1 MSNKLTRKSLAF
13 GALVALASS
22 AIAGTPAQAAGEVV
36 FAPNTGT
43 SYNTL
48 VTEGFALNASLAPGQ
63 VASNISQLKYQI
75 DSAVANTVQYT
86 VGSAV
91 AAATTNAAT
100 TSVVVSAGA
109 SAGTPAILNL
119 DLATSTTATDTTSV
133 TVTAFIDS
141 NNNSVLDSGEFSQ
154 ARTVKF
160 VKYSEVVPTVALTT
174 PKVGDTTLKATVS
187 LADINVEQLTAA
199 SYKVAFTATT
209 VSGGTA
215 FLAPADVQVASGAAT
230 SGTLQS
236 AGPVTRALVADDVV
250 TAQAK
255 YGSTLLGS
263 AAVSATVVARDITVP
278 VNADVTVVEGANATG
293 SSARTNSAFDV
304 QLAVKDT
311 ASTPA
316 AKAGVSVTAAIT
328 VSGSLSTSRTLS
340 VNGTVYNGTT
350 ALPTALALTTNASGN
365 AVVSLV
371 TVGFAAGETVTVA
384 YTAQNVTVSKTITQ
398 ADAAFSIVDTK
409 DDTASANRAIAKGGS
424 VSFNLKV
431 ADQFGQVISGSVRI
445 KSTLTVNVG
454 GSQVVKT
461 PAYTAV
467 SNGLATVTVTDDQT
481 AATPGNDSVKLELE
495 TQNASTLNWAVSN
508 FAGFGQ
514 NAAAYQSVA
523 ISVSASAPSFDS
535 VPTPAGS
542 ATKFTGTV
550 APEDYNTSTT
560 ALTNGVSILN
570 VAAALSTTVA
580 GQQVAIS
587 GKGLLFRVNGKNYAD
602 SVDLFSGTNGDF
614 AVTVYSHTAGDQ
626 TVTFVTG
633 TTTKTAVITFAA
645 GAPALV
651 SLVTPAQAQV
661 GQALDIVISVTDKWG
676 NAKATP
682 TSGADAGILS
692 VSSTGTGY
700 FASTAP
706 VANAAGKAT
715 VKYIVG
721 TADIGTAYLSATLDL
736 ATDVTAAKSIEFGL
750 TDGDVV
756 AGGKRVFV
764 NAEFAKGRTVTVS
777 IDGKRIYSKVQTT
790 DNAVELAFTQKKAG
804 VHTVTVRISGGIVFT
819 EKVTTN

>member
-1 MSNKLTRKSLAF
+1 MSNTLFRKGLVFGTVAALATS
-13 GALVALASS
+13 ALV
-22 AIAGTPAQAAGEVV
+22 GTPAFAADEVV
-36 FAPNTGT
+36 FAPTAGT

-48 VTEGFALNASLAPGQ
+48 SDQTFSLSASLAPGQ
-63 VASNISQLKYQI
+63 VAGNAVQIKYLI
-75 DSAVANTVQYT
+75 EATSGAVRYKAGTAATPIVVTGAVANGQLDTA
-86 VGSAV
+86 SAAQVV
-91 AAATTNAAT
+91 ASGATSTSVNVLSFALTASDSTTAT
-100 TSVVVSAGA
+100 TSVK
-109 SAGTPAILNL
+109 
-119 DLATSTTATDTTSV
+119 
-133 TVTAFIDS
+133 VTAFVDS
-141 NNNSVLDSGEFSQ
+141 NNDGLLTTGEYNT

-160 VKYSEVVPTVALTT
+160 VKYSEVVPTVTLTT
-174 PKVGDTTLKATVS
+174 PKVGDATAKATVS
-187 LADINVEQLTAA
+187 LADINVAQLTAA
-199 SYKVAFTATT
+199 SYKVAFTATGTTT
-209 VSGGTA
+209 VT
-215 FLAPADVQVASGAAT
+215 DVQVGSDSTATTAS
-230 SGTLQS
+230 L
-236 AGPVTRALVADDVV
+236 TRVLAADDVV

-255 YGSTLLGS
+255 YGSTLLGT
-263 AAVSATVVARDITVP
+263 AATATVAARDITVP

-293 SSARTNSAFDV
+293 SSARTNSAFAV

-328 VSGSLSTSRTLS
+328 VSGSLTTSRTLS

-350 ALPTALALTTNASGN
+350 ALPTALALTTDASGN
-365 AVVSLV
+365 AVVNLV
-371 TVGFAAGETVTVA
+371 PVGFAASETITVA

-424 VSFNLKV
+424 VSFSLKV
-431 ADQFGQVISGSVRI
+431 ADQFGSAISGSARI
-445 KSTLTVNVG
+445 KSTLTVNG
-454 GSQVVKT
+454 TAKT
-461 PAYTAV
+461 ATYTAV
-467 SNGLATVTVTDDQT
+467 AAGLATVTVTDDQT
-481 AATPGNDSVKLELE
+481 SATPGNDSVALVLE

-508 FAGFGQ
+508 FAGFG
-514 NAAAYQSVA
+514 AASAASQSVA
-523 ISVSASAPSFDS
+523 IAVSASAPGFDS
-535 VPTPAGS
+535 VPTPTGS

-550 APEDYNTSTT
+550 APEAYNTSTT

-580 GQQVAIS
+580 GQQVTIS
-587 GKGLLFRVNGKNYAD
+587 GTGLLFRVNGKNYAD
-602 SVDLFSGTNGDF
+602 TVSLFSGASGDF
-614 AVTVYSHTAGDQ
+614 AVTVYGHTAGDQ

-651 SLVTPAQAQV
+651 TLVTPAQAQV
-661 GQALDIVISVTDKWG
+661 GQALDIVINVTDKWG

-682 TSGADAGILS
+682 TTGADAGILS

-700 FASTAP
+700 FASAAP

-736 ATDVTAAKSIEFGL
+736 ATDVTSAKSIEFGL
-750 TDGDVV
+750 TDADVV
-756 AGGKRVFV
+756 AGGHRVFV

-777 IDGKRIYSKVQTT
+777 VDGVRVYSKVQTT
-790 DNAVELAFTQKKAG
+790 DNAVELAFTQKKKGA
-804 VHTVTVRISGGIVFT
+804 HTVTVRISGGIVFT
-819 EKVTTN
+819 ERVITN

>member
-1 MSNKLTRKSLAF
+1 MSNTLFRKGLVFGTVAALATS
-13 GALVALASS
+13 ALV
-22 AIAGTPAQAAGEVV
+22 GTPAFAADEVV
-36 FAPNTGT
+36 FAPTAGT

-48 VTEGFALNASLAPGQ
+48 SDQTFSLSASLAPGQ
-63 VASNISQLKYQI
+63 VAGNAVQIKYLI
-75 DSAVANTVQYT
+75 EATSGAVRYKAGTAATPIVVTGAVANGQLDTA
-86 VGSAV
+86 SAAQVV
-91 AAATTNAAT
+91 ASGATSTSVNVLSFALTASDSTTAT
-100 TSVVVSAGA
+100 TSVK
-109 SAGTPAILNL
+109 
-119 DLATSTTATDTTSV
+119 
-133 TVTAFIDS
+133 VTAFVDS
-141 NNNSVLDSGEFSQ
+141 NNDGLLTTGEYNT

-160 VKYSEVVPTVALTT
+160 VKYSEVVPTVTLTT
-174 PKVGDTTLKATVS
+174 PKVGDATAKATVS
-187 LADINVEQLTAA
+187 LADINVAQLTAA
-199 SYKVAFTATT
+199 SYKVAFTATGTTT
-209 VSGGTA
+209 VT
-215 FLAPADVQVASGAAT
+215 DVQVGSDSTATTAS
-230 SGTLQS
+230 L
-236 AGPVTRALVADDVV
+236 TRVLAADDVV

-255 YGSTLLGS
+255 YGSTLLGT
-263 AAVSATVVARDITVP
+263 AATATVAARDITVP

-293 SSARTNSAFDV
+293 SSARTNSAFAV

-340 VNGTVYNGTT
+340 VNGTVYNDSTK
-350 ALPTALALTTNASGN
+350 LPTALALTTDASGN
-365 AVVSLV
+365 AVVNLV
-371 TVGFAAGETVTVA
+371 PVGFAASETITVA

-424 VSFNLKV
+424 VSFSLKV
-431 ADQFGQVISGSVRI
+431 ADQFGSAISGSARI
-445 KSTLTVNVG
+445 KSTLTVNG
-454 GSQVVKT
+454 TAKT
-461 PAYTAV
+461 ATYTAV
-467 SNGLATVTVTDDQT
+467 AAGLATVTVTDDQT
-481 AATPGNDSVKLELE
+481 SATPGNDSVALVLE

-508 FAGFGQ
+508 FAGFG
-514 NAAAYQSVA
+514 AASAASQSVA
-523 ISVSASAPSFDS
+523 IAVSASAPGFDS
-535 VPTPAGS
+535 VPTPTGS

-550 APEDYNTSTT
+550 APEAYNTSTT

-580 GQQVAIS
+580 GQQVTIS
-587 GKGLLFRVNGKNYAD
+587 GTGLLFRVNGKNYAD
-602 SVDLFSGTNGDF
+602 TVSLFSGASGDF
-614 AVTVYSHTAGDQ
+614 AVTVYGHTAGDQ

-651 SLVTPAQAQV
+651 TLVTPAQAQV
-661 GQALDIVISVTDKWG
+661 GQALDIVINVTDKWG

-682 TSGADAGILS
+682 TTGADAGILS

-700 FASTAP
+700 FASAAP

-736 ATDVTAAKSIEFGL
+736 ATDVTSAKSIEFGL
-750 TDGDVV
+750 TDADVV
-756 AGGKRVFV
+756 AGGHRVFV

-777 IDGKRIYSKVQTT
+777 VDGVRVYSKVQTT
-790 DNAVELAFTQKKAG
+790 DNAVELAFTQKKKGA
-804 VHTVTVRISGGIVFT
+804 HTVTVRISGGIVFT
-819 EKVTTN
+819 ERVITN